1 MKKHILRFLIK
12 QHEAGKILGRDKIA
26 EQFGISGHEAR
37 IYAYISKHMD
47 EVLETARG
55 EVQVKEVNQALVKPN
70 VLVLDIETAPLLVR
84 TWGLWKQNISTE
96 AIVRDWFMLTW
107 AVKWLYEPDYYSG
120 KLTPKEAR
128 NGDDKRIAKEIWP
141 FVEKADIII
150 AHNGRRFDMPR
161 LNTRFILAGLGPPAP
176 YAQIDTLDV
185 ARRNFAFSSNKLDYI
200 NKLFQIDRKIS
211 TGFKLWNLCCEGD
224 EESLDH
230 MESYNIN
237 DVGIL
242 EEHYSIV
249 RPWIKSHP
257 NMGLFVE
264 GDGAKCPTCGS
275 IKIKWL
281 DKFYTTSV
289 NKYSCFRC
297 ECGAIGRSRHT
308 AISRAEKQNVLQS
321 TAR

>member
-1 MKKHILRFLIK
+1 M
-12 QHEAGKILGRDKIA
+12 
-26 EQFGISGHEAR
+26 EQFGLPENEAR
-37 IYAYISKHMD
+37 NYAYISKHLD
-47 EVLETARG
+47 EILDVSAG
-55 EVQVKEVNQALVKPN
+55 ELKVKEVNREMVKPN
-70 VLVLDIETAPLLVR
+70 VLVLDIETAPILARV
-84 TWGLWKQNISTE
+84 WGLWKQNVNTE

-107 AVKWLYEPDYYSG
+107 AAKWLNEPEYYSG
-120 KLTPKEAR
+120 KLTPEEAKEG
-128 NGDDKRIAKEIWP
+128 NDKRITEDIWQ

-161 LNTRFILAGLGPPAP
+161 LNTRFILNNLLPPAP
-176 YAQIDTLDV
+176 YTQIDTLDV
-185 ARRNFAFSSNKLDYI
+185 AKHNFAFSSNKLDYI
-200 NKLFQIDRKIS
+200 NKLFHIERKIE
-211 TGFKLWNLCCEGD
+211 TNFKLWDNCCNGVPEALD
-224 EESLDH
+224 MMEE
-230 MESYNIN
+230 YNKK

-242 EEHYSIV
+242 EEHYFIV

-275 IKIKWL
+275 INITWL

-297 ECGAIGRSRHT
+297 ECGAIGRSRQT
-308 AISRAEKQNVLQS
+308 AVGKDERKNILSS